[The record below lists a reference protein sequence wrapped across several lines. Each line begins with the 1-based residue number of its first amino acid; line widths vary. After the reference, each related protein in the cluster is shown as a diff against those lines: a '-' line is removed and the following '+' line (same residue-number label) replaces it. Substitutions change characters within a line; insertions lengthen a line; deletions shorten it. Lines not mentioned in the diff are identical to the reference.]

1 MENNFEKAMSERTD
15 EELIKILTVERE
27 EYQEIAIEFAEKEF
41 ENRNIDKNKLQGIKE
56 KTIIEK
62 SEKDKIDSNVANSFS
77 RFINYVIDI
86 IAWYILAFI
95 FAAVLGFF
103 LPPTIFNTGFLVVII
118 VLGSF
123 LTYFGIM
130 EMKFQKTLGKFITK
144 TKVIREDGENPE
156 ISDILTRTF
165 CRLIPLEQ
173 FSFLFF
179 KIGLHDRLSKT
190 KVVYDKN
197 E

>member
-15 EELIKILTVERE
+15 EELIKILTLERE
-27 EYQEIAIEFAEKEF
+27 EYQKIAIEFAEKEF
-41 ENRNIDKNKLQGIKE
+41 EKRNIDKNKLQKIKE
-56 KTIIEK
+56 TVNIEK
-62 SEKDKIDSNVANSFS
+62 VKNDKIDYNIANSLS

-95 FAAVLGFF
+95 FTVILAFI
-103 LPPTIFNTGFLVVII
+103 LPPRTFDSGFLVIII
-118 VLGSF
+118 VLGTF
-123 LTYFGIM
+123 LTYFGVM
-130 EMKFQKTLGKFITK
+130 EIKFQKTIGKFITK

-156 ISDILTRTF
+156 VSDILTRTF

-179 KIGLHDRLSKT
+179 KIGLHDNLSKT
-190 KVVYDKN
+190 KVIYDKN